1 MTTSSLYDFVAEKA
15 QNRSLVITITVFSY
29 GFIILISLIAAANV
43 FNTIS
48 TNILLRRRDFAMLRS
63 TGMDQRGFRRM
74 MCYECL
80 LYGLKGMLLGL
91 PVSLFVNWRI
101 YCAVGKGWETG
112 FYLPWPSYLIAI
124 FSVFAV
130 VGSTMI
136 YSMRKVKQENIVD
149 ELKIDG

>member
-1 MTTSSLYDFVAEKA
+1 MDDLSRILKENQMTTSSLYDFVAEKA

-48 TNILLRRRDFAMLRS
+48 TNILLRRR
-63 TGMDQRGFRRM
+63 
-74 MCYECL
+74 L